1 MKPNSST
8 MMRPSR
14 KPPWDRSTSDH
25 AAATKSN
32 EIKHNESSREK
43 HQRPLDGHSVS
54 VHSSVAQR
62 KSKSR
67 TFRIRL
73 KPKLSREHHLAKITS
88 SHHDKNDGKKHH
100 VSLRD
105 RSNSDHAATT
115 ENNEIKN
122 DESSSDKQQPIDSH
136 SKSVH
141 SAARRKS
148 RSGTIRFRINGKIH
162 HQVSATTAKNAMKVL
177 ARAFAPYSYAAK
189 LTEDYISILEEC
201 NPTNPQFPSSIE
213 QTSDAQD
220 HIKFIQDRYECSEDL
235 AKFIV
240 RQRYKNIFDIL
251 TSEFGPKA
259 DQLMEKYLKVYTTNP
274 QPTCVSGTNDKQRN
288 EITKIQKKKVTMS
301 L

>member
-8 MMRPSR
+8 W
-14 KPPWDRSTSDH
+14 KPPWGQSTSDH

-43 HQRPLDGHSVS
+43 HQRPIDGHSVS

-67 TFRIRL
+67 TFRLRL
-73 KPKLSREHHLAKITS
+73 KPKISREHHLAKITS
-88 SHHDKNDGKKHH
+88 SHHDKNESHH

-122 DESSSDKQQPIDSH
+122 DESSSDKQQLIDSH

-148 RSGTIRFRINGKIH
+148 RSRTIRFRINGKIH

-189 LTEDYISILEEC
+189 LTEDIIFRQLCCIRIGSE
-201 NPTNPQFPSSIE
+201 SS
-213 QTSDAQD
+213 
-220 HIKFIQDRYECSEDL
+220 C
-235 AKFIV
+235 
-240 RQRYKNIFDIL
+240 
-251 TSEFGPKA
+251 
-259 DQLMEKYLKVYTTNP
+259 
-274 QPTCVSGTNDKQRN
+274 
-288 EITKIQKKKVTMS
+288 
-301 L
+301 